1 MLEGAHPFKSMWA
14 FLLSKVSGKGNVWA
28 NLALEVLLI
37 MRTHRDTIWEESAVP
52 FVTI

>member
-14 FLLSKVSGKGNVWA
+14 FLLSKVSGKWNVWA